1 MSCNNSVVITP
12 WRKALATATTSTSFT
27 AKIPTTTKPAAST
40 TRAVIDL
47 YDASLGIAVNA
58 HVPKFVSL
66 APYLT
71 AANNVTGDLRLWG
84 WTKTADITT
93 NVWVPTLLL
102 QLAVVAGNI
111 DGSAIEA
118 SAFMADTITVT
129 YGPDEATEIS
139 PANDLSAVILT
150 HIRGAELLELDF
162 DVGTATAANCLWRV
176 MDER

>member
-1 MSCNNSVVITP
+1 MNTNSVVMSP

-27 AKIPTTTKPAAST
+27 AKTPTTTKPVAST
-40 TRAVIDL
+40 TRSVIDL
-47 YDASLGIAVNA
+47 YDGSLGISITGYT
-58 HVPKFVSL
+58 PKYVSL

-84 WTKTADITT
+84 WSKTADIST

-102 QLAVVAGNI
+102 QLAVVAGNL
-111 DGSAIEA
+111 DGGAIET
-118 SAFMADTITVT
+118 SAFMADTLTVT
-129 YGPDEATEIS
+129 YGGDEATEIS
-139 PANDLSAVILT
+139 PANDLGASVLT
-150 HIRGAELLELDF
+150 HIRGAELLEFDF